1 MISLQNTSGNSKDFS
16 PFTCNY
22 KRHKSIQA
30 HIKYNRDISA
40 VDIVVRDKTTG
51 AIDATLTVDH
61 RLFSEEG
68 RKQIADEIA
77 NAPENLKTIAEDV
90 GKTLKVATDSAV
102 KTLTEVAKA
111 LKPEERT
118 KLYADVISTT
128 ICEDYRKNALE
139 IKEFPDI
146 TDLNSA
152 LKAAND
158 AKEHIK
164 SGKATQE
171 DIDRLVAAN
180 DLIVNSPEFMSYKEE
195 VITKYLEA
203 MLDRD
208 TLSKL
213 QKAQKTN
220 DAEDLKT
227 AANALSSSL
236 NQNVDFAQNVTVE
249 IKEKL
254 ISPREEDPDK
264 DIFGKYTTKD
274 KKVKLILPNIMN
286 SERYTSSFEQMMAT
300 FGHEVMG
307 HAYANSP
314 ESTRPEYQYI
324 NGVNG
329 INKNL
334 IQFLF
339 RRNLPPDS
347 QKFNSSFQ
355 PAEYDARQ
363 SEKVWMNNLLKM
375 MNGHKK

>member
-68 RKQIADEIA
+68 RKQIADEIT

-111 LKPEERT
+111 LKPAERT

-164 SGKATQE
+164 SGNATQE

-254 ISPREEDPDK
+254 NND
-264 DIFGKYTTKD
+264 
-274 KKVKLILPNIMN
+274 PNILGTYSPKDN
-286 SERYTSSFEQMMAT
+286 SVNLFLPSIMTSKRYTSSFEQIMAT

-314 ESTRPEYQYI
+314 EATRPEYQYI
-324 NGVNG
+324 NGVES
-329 INKNL
+329 
-334 IQFLF
+334 
-339 RRNLPPDS
+339 LPIPRWRKIFDRDGDM
-347 QKFNSSFQ
+347 KRFNSFFQ

-375 MNGHKK
+375 MNGNKK